1 MNSVVKKDK
10 HLWKRRRLNSADDGV
25 AATVGTI
32 MALLVFLSLLSLI
45 TNQYVP
51 VWKEDTEAYHMDEVM
66 TQFSYFKGN
75 IDSLIMNDFTDYPMY
90 STVRLG
96 SEGVPL
102 FAFKTRGEL
111 ELSLRNNMWLNFT
124 EGGTARSFA
133 AKGSLSLNV
142 FNMEYEPQTHTYEHG
157 AIILEQ
163 SDRAV
168 IRAPPPIRIEKH
180 GSDYL
185 MQLTMVDI
193 IGSEESISGSGAVGV
208 TTELWSTSRR
218 SVDNP
223 GDLTIEFTTRYPDA
237 WETWF
242 REETEVENITVVQN
256 GELSK
261 ITINVYNISTIT
273 YTYAKV
279 NVRMST

>member
-1 MNSVVKKDK
+1 MNKNKA
-10 HLWKRRRLNSADDGV
+10 LRRRRRLDTSDEGV

-51 VWKEDTEAYHMDEVM
+51 VWKEDTEAYHMDDVM

-90 STVRLG
+90 STIRLG

-102 FAFKTRGEL
+102 FAFKTSGEL
-111 ELSLRNNMWLNFT
+111 QLKLENNMWLNYT
-124 EGGTARSFA
+124 EGSTNRSFP
-133 AKGSLSLNV
+133 AKGSLSLSV
-142 FNMEYEPQTHTYEHG
+142 FNMEYEPQTHIYEHG

-168 IRAPPPIRIEKH
+168 IRASPPIRIEKH
-180 GSDYL
+180 GEDYL
-185 MQLTMVDI
+185 VHLTMVDI
-193 IGSEESISGSGAVGV
+193 IGAEEGISGTGAVGV
-208 TTELWSTSRR
+208 TTELWSTTSRT
-218 SVDNP
+218 VNNP
-223 GDLTIEFTTRYPDA
+223 ENLTIEFTTRYPDA

-242 REETEVENITVVQN
+242 NEETEVDSITVEEPN
-256 GELSK
+256 GDLSK
-261 ITINVYNISTIT
+261 IAISISDISTIT